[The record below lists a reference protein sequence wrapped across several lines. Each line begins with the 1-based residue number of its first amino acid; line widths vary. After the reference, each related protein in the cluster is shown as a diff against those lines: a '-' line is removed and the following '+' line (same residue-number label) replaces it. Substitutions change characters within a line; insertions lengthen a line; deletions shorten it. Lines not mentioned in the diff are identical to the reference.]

1 MATVIIFLA
10 MTMIGGVGQPDRE
23 GREDVLLTDRE
34 GREDF
39 VLAEIRGASRVKRP
53 NSRYDPATYLIQ

>member
-1 MATVIIFLA
+1 

-53 NSRYDPATYLIQ
+53 NSRYDPATYLIE